1 MVTNPLNQLPK
12 INQPDTL
19 GGRYKII
26 SQLGA
31 GGFGHTFLAED
42 MHMPGHA
49 CCVVKQLKPKNS
61 DAESL
66 QTARR
71 LFNTEA
77 EVLYQLG
84 NHDQIPRLLA
94 HFEENQEFYLAQ
106 ELIEGEQLSEELV
119 VGQPWSESQVIAL
132 LLDILQILTFV
143 HQKGVIHRDIKPS
156 NLIRRRQDSRI
167 VLIDFGAVKQVRDIV
182 NFQVEQTDLTIAVGT
197 KGYMP
202 NEQLAGTPQF
212 SSDLYAIGMIGIQ
225 ALTGVKPRNLG
236 VDPRTSE
243 INWHKALADLPNE
256 YSQPSSK
263 LTSVLDRMVL
273 YDFRERYQTALEA
286 WEALKRIAESALEK
300 TTDNPYLSKE
310 SLVLSQPI
318 ETSTGTT
325 EPLEEVQ
332 PVEDSPQL
340 QPQVTQV
347 VPTPKEKLTQQ
358 PSANRPPIFSIL
370 ASVMVTS
377 LVTFLAT
384 YKFAPRIVYETIE
397 KYIWL
402 NKDDDSSTPA
412 SEEESTSTN
421 IDNIDPEVA
430 EFLSK
435 ADGLRQEKKYPEA
448 LISYNQV
455 IARNINIAEAHW
467 GRCYSLNELNRSQ
480 EALIS
485 CDKAIALKPNYP
497 EAYSSKGNALE
508 QNGKHKEALKNID
521 IALNFQGNF
530 TEAWSNRGVAL
541 MSLER
546 PQEALIAF
554 KAAINLQ
561 PNHVEAWANRGA
573 ALWKLKRPHEAIES
587 IDKALELQPDH
598 PQALHLRRQASQQ
611 GLYFLQDERLVKTS
625 D

>member
-1 MVTNPLNQLPK
+1 MVTNPLNQLQE
-12 INQPDTL
+12 INQPDIL

-26 SQLGA
+26 SELGE

-49 CCVVKQLKPKNS
+49 CCVVKQLKPKNI

-77 EVLYQLG
+77 EALYQLG

-119 VGQPWSESQVIAL
+119 LGQPWSESKVIAL

-156 NLIRRRQDSRI
+156 NLIRRRQDNRI
-167 VLIDFGAVKQVRDIV
+167 VLIDFGAVKQVRDV
-182 NFQVEQTDLTIAVGT
+182 ANFQVGQTDLTIAIGT

-212 SSDLYAIGMIGIQ
+212 SSDIYAIGMIGIQ

-243 INWHKALADLPNE
+243 INWHKALGNLPNE
-256 YSQPSSK
+256 YCQPSSE
-263 LTSVLDRMVL
+263 LTSILDRMVL

-286 WEALKRIAESALEK
+286 WEALKKIAESALEK

-318 ETSTGTT
+318 EISTGTT

-332 PVEDSPQL
+332 PVEDLQQL
-340 QPQVTQV
+340 QANAAQTA
-347 VPTPKEKLTQQ
+347 PTPKEQLTQQ

-370 ASVMVTS
+370 ASVVI
-377 LVTFLAT
+377 TFLIT
-384 YKFAPRIVYETIE
+384 FSVIYKFAPPFVYRTLE
-397 KYIWL
+397 YIL
-402 NKDDDSSTPA
+402 DQDNNSSTPGHP
-412 SEEESTSTN
+412 EESTSKT
-421 IDNIDPEVA
+421 IEPETA
-430 EFLSK
+430 ELLSK
-435 ADGLRQEKKYPEA
+435 ADSLRREEKYLEA
-448 LISYNQV
+448 IATYNQV
-455 IARNINIAEAHW
+455 IAVNANIAEAYW
-467 GRCYSLNELNRSQ
+467 GRCYSLNELKRSE
-480 EALIS
+480 EALIN

-508 QNGKHKEALKNID
+508 QQGKHKEALESLDK
-521 IALNFQGNF
+521 ALNIKGNS

-541 MSLER
+541 MSLKR

-554 KAAINLQ
+554 SAAINLQ
-561 PNHVEAWANRGA
+561 PAHVEAWANRGA
-573 ALWKLKRPHEAIES
+573 ALWALERYDEAVES

-598 PQALHLRRQASQQ
+598 LQALNLRQQADQLEPHILTNERQ
-611 GLYFLQDERLVKTS
+611 VKTS